1 MNHNDFLRKLQTG
14 VELLRHEAYLWG
26 SLDKVGSECSAG
38 VPPEGAQ
45 EEAIIGVLMGNCSET
60 KKCNLF

>member
-1 MNHNDFLRKLQTG
+1 M
-14 VELLRHEAYLWG
+14 RHEAYLWG

-45 EEAIIGVLMGNCSET
+45 EEAIIGVLIGNGSET
-60 KKCNLF
+60 KHCNVCLKTCEFKETQAQHT